1 MEKECV
7 LVQRFYKESKEQMI
21 SLGCDKIS
29 LSFGVDTI
37 LDNISFSLNE
47 GDRLGIVGVNGAG
60 KSSLFKIIT
69 GEYKD
74 CGEVYISKGKTVGI
88 LHQNAVSDSSLT
100 LYGELLSAFDSL
112 IAMERE
118 IDELNEKLHTS
129 APSDEVIKRYTALSE
144 QFRQNGGYEYK
155 NRAISYLSKLGFSEE
170 DKDKS
175 VSTLSGG
182 QKTRLALGK
191 LLLSAPD
198 ILLLDEPTNH
208 LDISSLMW
216 LEEILSQSKQTILLI
231 SHDRYFLDKVCTK
244 ILDIENTHGKIYNG
258 NYSKFTESKEKDR
271 EIQRRHYENQQREIA
286 RMEAFIEQQKRWN
299 REKNIIA
306 AESRQKAIDRMEKID
321 APDRLPDAI
330 RMSLDSGTESGNDV
344 LTVKKLCKKYG
355 DKTIFSDVSFL
366 IKRGDHAFILGRNG
380 CGKSTLMKILT
391 GKLAPSSG
399 SFDFGY
405 NVRVGYYDQENQEL
419 DDSKTV
425 LAELW
430 DTFDKSSQTEIRSAL
445 ALFLFKGDDINKT
458 VGSLS
463 GGEKARLTFVKLFLR
478 KNNVLILDEPTN
490 HLDINSKEALE
501 RALENYGGTIIA
513 VSHDRYFIKKLS
525 SRIIDISTVPTS
537 DFRTG
542 FEEYLRA
549 QVTVEAVK
557 QSGEDKISEGK
568 AKYIEERKNAAE
580 RRRAEAQYK
589 KAIKESSEAEQ
600 RIEVIDTEM
609 EKYATD
615 YIKLAELDT
624 EKTQLED
631 RLMELYGIIDEYEK
645 SREV

>member
-1 MEKECV
+1 
-7 LVQRFYKESKEQMI
+7 MI

-29 LSFGVDTI
+29 LSFGVDKI
-37 LDNISFSLNE
+37 LDNISFSLND

-69 GEYKD
+69 GEYTD

-100 LYGELLSAFDSL
+100 LYGELLSAFEPLMKMD
-112 IAMERE
+112 AE
-118 IDELNEKLHTS
+118 IEQLNALLHSSTTPDES
-129 APSDEVIKRYTALSE
+129 VIKRYTTLSE

-155 NRAISYLSKLGFSEE
+155 NRALSYLTKLGFSES

-191 LLLSAPD
+191 LLLSSPD

-216 LEEILSQSKQTILLI
+216 LEEILASSKQTVLLI

-258 NYSKFTESKEKDR
+258 NYTKFTETKEKDR

-321 APDRLPDAI
+321 APDRLPDTV
-330 RMSLDSGTESGNDV
+330 RMSFDSGTESGNDV
-344 LTVKKLCKKYG
+344 LKVNDLCKKYG
-355 DKTIFSDVSFL
+355 DKTVFSSVSFL

-380 CGKSTLMKILT
+380 CGKSTLMKILN
-391 GKLAPSSG
+391 GKTALTSG
-399 SFDFGY
+399 SFEFGY

-419 DDSKTV
+419 DESKTV

-430 DTFDKSSQTEIRSAL
+430 DTFDRSSQTEIRSAL

-463 GGEKARLTFVKLFLR
+463 GGEKARLTFVKLFLK

-501 RALENYGGTIIA
+501 KALENYGGTIIA

-525 SRIIDISTVPTS
+525 TRIIDISTVPTS
-537 DFRTG
+537 DFKTG
-542 FEEYLRA
+542 FEQYLKA
-549 QVTVEAVK
+549 QASPEAKVTAE
-557 QSGEDKISEGK
+557 EKISEGK
-568 AKYIEERKNAAE
+568 QKYMQDRKNASD
-580 RRRAEAQYK
+580 RRRAENQYK
-589 KAIKESSEAEQ
+589 KALTECEKGEARLGEIDALMEQ
-600 RIEVIDTEM
+600 
-609 EKYATD
+609 YATD

-624 EKTQLED
+624 EKTELED
-631 RLMELYGIIDEYEK
+631 RLLQLYELIEEFEK
-645 SREV
+645 SREEQA

>member
-1 MEKECV
+1 
-7 LVQRFYKESKEQMI
+7 MI

-29 LSFGVDTI
+29 LSFGADTV
-37 LDNISFSLNE
+37 LDNISFSLND

-69 GEYKD
+69 GEYTD

-88 LHQNAVSDSSLT
+88 LHQNAVSDSSLS
-100 LYGELLSAFDSL
+100 LYGELLSAFSDL
-112 IAMERE
+112 MEMERE
-118 IDELNEKLHTS
+118 IESLNNIMHSVSSPT
-129 APSDEVIKRYTALSE
+129 DEVIKRYTTLSE
-144 QFRQNGGYEYK
+144 EFRQRGGYEYK
-155 NRAISYLSKLGFSEE
+155 NRALSYLSKLGFSES

-208 LDISSLMW
+208 LDIQSLMW
-216 LEEILSQSKQTILLI
+216 LEEILSSSKQTVLLI

-258 NYSKFTESKEKDR
+258 NYTKFTESKEKDR

-321 APDRLPDAI
+321 APDRLPDSV
-330 RMSLDSGTESGNDV
+330 RMSFDSGTESGNDV
-344 LTVKKLCKKYG
+344 LNVKRLCKKYG
-355 DKTIFSDVSFL
+355 EKTVFSDVSFL
-366 IKRGDHAFILGRNG
+366 IKRGDHAFILGQNG
-380 CGKSTLMKILT
+380 CGKSTLTKILT
-391 GKLAPSSG
+391 GKLPPSSG
-399 SFDFGY
+399 SFEFGY

-425 LAELW
+425 LSELW

-501 RALENYGGTIIA
+501 RALLNYGGTIIA
-513 VSHDRYFIKKLS
+513 ISHDRYFIKNLS
-525 SRIIDISTVPTS
+525 TRIIDISTVPTT
-537 DFRTG
+537 DVQTG
-542 FEEYLRA
+542 FEAYL
-549 QVTVEAVK
+549 K
-557 QSGEDKISEGK
+557 LQSGASQAKEASEEKLSEGK
-568 AKYIEERKNAAE
+568 QKYMEERKNASE
-580 RRRAEAQYK
+580 RRRAETQYK
-589 KAIKESSEAEQ
+589 KALKESEQNEQ
-600 RIEVIDTEM
+600 RIDEIDDEM
-609 EKYATD
+609 QRFATD
-615 YIKLAELDT
+615 YIKLSELDT
-624 EKTQLED
+624 EKTQLEE
-631 RLMELYGIIDEYEK
+631 RLLELYEIIEEYEK
-645 SREV
+645 NREV

>member
-1 MEKECV
+1 
-7 LVQRFYKESKEQMI
+7 MI

-37 LDNISFSLNE
+37 LDNISFSLND

-88 LHQNAVSDSSLT
+88 LHQNAVTDSSLT
-100 LYGELLSAFDSL
+100 MYGELLSAFDDL
-112 IAMERE
+112 IKMEKE
-118 IDELNEKLHTS
+118 IEDLNVILHSGTP
-129 APSDEVIKRYTALSE
+129 ADDVIKRYTTLSE

-155 NRAISYLSKLGFSEE
+155 NRALSYLTKLGFSEE
-170 DKDKS
+170 DKDKC

-191 LLLSAPD
+191 LLLSSPD

-208 LDISSLMW
+208 LDISSLIW
-216 LEEILSQSKQTILLI
+216 LEEILASSKQTILLI

-258 NYSKFTESKEKDR
+258 NYTKFTETKEKDR

-321 APDRLPDAI
+321 APDRLPDSV
-330 RMSLDSGTESGNDV
+330 RMSFDSGTESGNDV
-344 LTVKKLCKKYG
+344 LTVRDLSKKYG
-355 DKTIFSDVSFL
+355 DKTVFSSVSFL
-366 IKRGDHAFILGRNG
+366 IKRGDHAFILGKNG

-391 GKLAPSSG
+391 GKLAPSGG

-405 NVRVGYYDQENQEL
+405 NVRIGYYDQENQEL

-430 DTFDKSSQTEIRSAL
+430 DSFDKTSQTEIRSAL

-501 RALENYGGTIIA
+501 RALLDYGGTIIA

-525 SRIIDISTVPTS
+525 TRIIDISTVPTS
-537 DFRTG
+537 DFRAG
-542 FEEYLRA
+542 FEQYL
-549 QVTVEAVK
+549 K
-557 QSGEDKISEGK
+557 SQSDTPTKENSEEKLSEGK
-568 AKYIEERKNAAE
+568 QKYLEERKNASE
-580 RRRAEAQYK
+580 RRRAQTQYK
-589 KAIKESSEAEQ
+589 KALKEVE
-600 RIEVIDTEM
+600 DG
-609 EKYATD
+609 EKRLEELDELMQQYATD
-615 YIKLAELDT
+615 YIELAKLDT
-624 EKTQLED
+624 EKTELED
-631 RLMELYGIIDEYEK
+631 RLLELYELIENFEK
-645 SREV
+645 DSEV

>member
-1 MEKECV
+1 
-7 LVQRFYKESKEQMI
+7 MI

-37 LDNISFSLNE
+37 LDNISFSLND

-100 LYGELLSAFDSL
+100 LYDELLSAFDDL
-112 IAMERE
+112 IVMEKE
-118 IDELNEKLHTS
+118 IEELNEKLHS
-129 APSDEVIKRYTALSE
+129 SPSDEIIKRYTTLSD

-155 NRAISYLSKLGFSEE
+155 NRALSYLSKLGFSEE

-258 NYSKFTESKEKDR
+258 NYSKFTETKEKDR

-306 AESRQKAIDRMEKID
+306 AESRQKAIDRMEKLD

-344 LTVKKLCKKYG
+344 LTVKKLSKKYG
-355 DKTIFSDVSFL
+355 DKTVFSDVSFL
-366 IKRGDHAFILGRNG
+366 IKRGDHAFILGHNG

-391 GKLAPSSG
+391 GKLAPTSG
-399 SFDFGY
+399 SFEFGY
-405 NVRVGYYDQENQEL
+405 NVRIGYYDQENQEL
-419 DDSKTV
+419 DESKTV

-501 RALENYGGTIIA
+501 RALESYGGTIIA

-542 FEEYLRA
+542 FEDYLKSQA
-549 QVTVEAVK
+549 SGNTVTKETVEENV
-557 QSGEDKISEGK
+557 SEGK
-568 AKYIEERKNAAE
+568 AKYLEERKNASE
-580 RRRAEAQYK
+580 RRRAETQYK
-589 KAIKESSEAEQ
+589 KAVKESAEAEQ

-615 YIKLAELDT
+615 YMKLAELDT
-624 EKTQLED
+624 EKTELED
-631 RLMELYGIIDEYEK
+631 RLMELYQIIEDYENGK
-645 SREV
+645 GGLR

>member
-1 MEKECV
+1 
-7 LVQRFYKESKEQMI
+7 MI

-29 LSFGVDTI
+29 LSFGVDKI
-37 LDNISFSLNE
+37 LDNISFSLND

-69 GEYKD
+69 GEYTD

-88 LHQNAVSDSSLT
+88 LHQNAVSDSSLS
-100 LYGELLSAFDSL
+100 LYGELLSAFEPLMKMD
-112 IAMERE
+112 AE
-118 IDELNEKLHTS
+118 IEQLNALLHSSTTPDES
-129 APSDEVIKRYTALSE
+129 VIKRYTTLSE

-155 NRAISYLSKLGFSEE
+155 NRALSYLTKLGFSES

-191 LLLSAPD
+191 LLLSSPD

-216 LEEILSQSKQTILLI
+216 LEEILASSKQTVLLI

-258 NYSKFTESKEKDR
+258 NYTKFTETKEKDR

-321 APDRLPDAI
+321 APDRLPDTV
-330 RMSLDSGTESGNDV
+330 RMSFDSGTESGNDV
-344 LTVKKLCKKYG
+344 LKVNDLCKKYG
-355 DKTIFSDVSFL
+355 DKTVFSSVSFL

-380 CGKSTLMKILT
+380 CGKSTLMKILN
-391 GKLAPSSG
+391 GKTALTSG
-399 SFDFGY
+399 SFEFGY

-419 DDSKTV
+419 DESKTV

-430 DTFDKSSQTEIRSAL
+430 DTFDRSSQTEIRSAL

-463 GGEKARLTFVKLFLR
+463 GGEKARLTFVKLFLK

-501 RALENYGGTIIA
+501 KALENYGGTIIA

-525 SRIIDISTVPTS
+525 TRIIDISTVPTS
-537 DFRTG
+537 DFKTG
-542 FEEYLRA
+542 FEQYLKA
-549 QVTVEAVK
+549 QASPEAKVTAE
-557 QSGEDKISEGK
+557 EKISEGK
-568 AKYIEERKNAAE
+568 QKYMQDRKNASD
-580 RRRAEAQYK
+580 RRRAENQYK
-589 KAIKESSEAEQ
+589 KALTECEKGEARLGEIDALMEQ
-600 RIEVIDTEM
+600 
-609 EKYATD
+609 YATD

-624 EKTQLED
+624 EKTELED
-631 RLMELYGIIDEYEK
+631 RLLQLYELIEEFEK
-645 SREV
+645 SREEQA

>member
-1 MEKECV
+1 
-7 LVQRFYKESKEQMI
+7 MI

-37 LDNISFSLNE
+37 LDNISFSLND

-100 LYGELLSAFDSL
+100 LYDELLSAFDDL
-112 IAMERE
+112 IVMEKE
-118 IDELNEKLHTS
+118 IEELNEKLHS
-129 APSDEVIKRYTALSE
+129 SPSDEIIKRYTTLSD

-155 NRAISYLSKLGFSEE
+155 NRALSYLSKLGFSEE

-258 NYSKFTESKEKDR
+258 NYSKFTETKEKDR

-306 AESRQKAIDRMEKID
+306 AESRQKAIDRMEKLD

-344 LTVKKLCKKYG
+344 LNVKKLSKKYG
-355 DKTIFSDVSFL
+355 DKTVFSDVSFL
-366 IKRGDHAFILGRNG
+366 IKRGDHAFILGHNG

-391 GKLAPSSG
+391 GKLAPTSG
-399 SFDFGY
+399 SFEFGY
-405 NVRVGYYDQENQEL
+405 NVRIGYYDQENQEL
-419 DDSKTV
+419 DESKTV

-501 RALENYGGTIIA
+501 RALESYGGTIIA

-542 FEEYLRA
+542 FEDYLKSQA
-549 QVTVEAVK
+549 SGNTVTKETVEENV
-557 QSGEDKISEGK
+557 SEGK
-568 AKYIEERKNAAE
+568 AKYLEERKNASE
-580 RRRAEAQYK
+580 RRRAETQYK
-589 KAIKESSEAEQ
+589 KAVKESAEAEQ

-615 YIKLAELDT
+615 YMKLAELDT
-624 EKTQLED
+624 EKTELED
-631 RLMELYGIIDEYEK
+631 RLMELYQIIEDYENGK
-645 SREV
+645 GGLR